1 MVISMGNQGLKSDN
15 ILWGLAALLI
25 SSGIVGQYI
34 FASQSLLIRI
44 VALLVVTA
52 LSVALVARTQFA
64 RKSWAYWLD
73 CLVELRKVVW
83 PTKQET
89 IQSTIAVLA
98 MVFIMGIVLWSI
110 DAVLVR
116 VMAWVISQGAV

>member
-1 MVISMGNQGLKSDN
+1 MVISMENQSSKIDN
-15 ILWGLAALLI
+15 ILWGAAALLML
-25 SSGIVGQYI
+25 SGIVGQYV

-44 VALLVVTA
+44 LGLLAVAG
-52 LSVALVARTQFA
+52 LSVVLVARTQLA